1 MKNTQ
6 HDAVRPYFSEFP
18 LLVLARPTDDGQFD
32 VSGHMAVDG
41 RTIGCYA
48 SPMTAWI
55 DATQF
60 AKAGRPGYR
69 PERAGRFNR
78 KLFYNADTQCLMV
91 DVRTCWPVHDRR
103 IILQPDLSLATI
115 TKPVRLHVPYG
126 AELPASFE
134 VDEAAFKWL
143 DDVHERAGLYA
154 WRETVRAV
162 GSWEA
167 PRVASAAQRALG
179 TIEVT
184 VCDASLCDELAL
196 FDPESERWHFVP
208 AADFLKR

>member
-1 MKNTQ
+1 M
-6 HDAVRPYFSEFP
+6 
-18 LLVLARPTDDGQFD
+18 
-32 VSGHMAVDG
+32 
-41 RTIGCYA
+41 
-48 SPMTAWI
+48 
-55 DATQF
+55 
-60 AKAGRPGYR
+60 
-69 PERAGRFNR
+69 
-78 KLFYNADTQCLMV
+78 
-91 DVRTCWPVHDRR
+91 RTCWPVHDRR
-103 IILQPDLSLATI
+103 IILQSDLSLASI
-115 TKPVRLHVPYG
+115 TKPVRLHVPHG

-143 DDVHERAGLYA
+143 DDIHERAGLYA